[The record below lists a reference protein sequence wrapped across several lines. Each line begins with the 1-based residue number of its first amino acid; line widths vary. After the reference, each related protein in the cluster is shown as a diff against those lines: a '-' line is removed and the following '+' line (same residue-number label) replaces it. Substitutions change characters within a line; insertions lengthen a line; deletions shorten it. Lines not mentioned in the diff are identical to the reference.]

1 VLVADWRLPAKAKAR
16 SRPTFTADGL
26 YIRDDKGQIIR
37 KEILDAGDSGIH
49 LRGNPR
55 YQVNIWS
62 QPMGSGDINDL
73 HKDATLS
80 EAIRRA
86 CLPKQ
91 RADAPFGQWNRF
103 VITLRGN
110 RVTVVLNG
118 ALVIDRAELPSVPP
132 RGPLGLQN
140 HGDPVEF
147 RNLFLK
153 ELE

>member
-1 VLVADWRLPAKAKAR
+1 
-16 SRPTFTADGL
+16 
-26 YIRDDKGQIIR
+26 
-37 KEILDAGDSGIH
+37 
-49 LRGNPR
+49 
-55 YQVNIWS
+55 
-62 QPMGSGDINDL
+62 MGSGDINDL
-73 HKDATLS
+73 HKDASLS

-86 CLPKQ
+86 CLPK
-91 RADAPFGQWNRF
+91 RRGDASFGQWNRF

-118 ALVIDRAELPSVPP
+118 ALVIDRAELPGVPP